1 MPSSVAHALGGIA
14 AGCAIFPSRARDKL
28 VWFAVAG
35 IVADLDLLLPLTH
48 RGPTHSVAATAL
60 VFACALVV
68 LVPRDRRGTAL
79 RLATAVGAAYLTHV
93 LLDWLGEDSGPPSG
107 IMALWPFTHHYY
119 VSGLD
124 LFARVERRYW
134 LPGFWRDNATSVLR
148 EIVILAPVM
157 WFVLVVARRRAARD
171 RAISP
176 GGSRR
181 IRAPSCDRD
190 GPRRPTA

>member
-1 MPSSVAHALGGIA
+1 LQIPSASDRCDIIAAMPSPVGHALGGIA
-14 AGCAIFPSRARDKL
+14 AGCAIFPARARGKL

-35 IVADLDLLLPLTH
+35 LVADFDLFLPLTH
-48 RGPTHSVAATAL
+48 RGPTHSVAAAAL

-68 LVPRDRRGTAL
+68 LVPRDRRGIAV
-79 RLATAVGAAYLTHV
+79 RLAAAVAAAYLTHV

-134 LPGFWRDNATSVLR
+134 LPGFWRDNVTSVLR
-148 EIVILAPVM
+148 EIVILAPVA
-157 WFVLVVARRRAARD
+157 WFVCMLSWRRA
-171 RAISP
+171 RAAGDQP
-176 GGSRR
+176 WR
-181 IRAPSCDRD
+181 
-190 GPRRPTA
+190 

>member
-79 RLATAVGAAYLTHV
+79 RLSTAIAAAYLTHV

-124 LFARVERRYW
+124 LFAGLERRYW
-134 LPGFWRDNATSVLR
+134 LPEFWRDNATSVLR
-148 EIVILAPVM
+148 EIVILAPVT
-157 WFVLVVARRRAARD
+157 WLVWRWRVVARHAE

-176 GGSRR
+176 DGSRR
-181 IRAPSCDRD
+181 IRGPSCDRD
-190 GPRRPTA
+190 GPRRPSA